1 MGMNDFLPF
10 LLNFSLLNI
19 IMFFLSL
26 RWKSKTTIK
35 SSILMKT

>member
-19 IMFFLSL
+19 IMFFKFALE
-26 RWKSKTTIK
+26 IENNY
-35 SSILMKT
+35 